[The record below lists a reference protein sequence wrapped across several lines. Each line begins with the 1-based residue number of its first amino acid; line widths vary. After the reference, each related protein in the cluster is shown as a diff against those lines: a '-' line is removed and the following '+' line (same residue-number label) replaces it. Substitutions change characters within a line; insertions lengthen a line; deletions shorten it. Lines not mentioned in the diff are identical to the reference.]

1 MIKSLVCVS
10 DGLVKLRIKRI
21 LSGKNLNHTITEK
34 PIKRDDLI
42 RHDLVIIHSS
52 YNLPN
57 LYTFIENAVY
67 QKLATFIYVTTNV
80 NSNPF
85 RKFNDHINLLFI
97 DENRMDVE
105 LPKSIELYSKYSAQI
120 TDLNKENRKLAKDLE
135 ELQLMN
141 ACKRKFIKDGYTEE
155 EAHKYILKYAMD
167 NHIEKIDACKS
178 LLSPKS

>member
-1 MIKSLVCVS
+1 MIKALVCVK

-21 LSGKNLNHTITEK
+21 LSGKNLKHTITEK

-42 RHDLVIIHSS
+42 RYDLVIIHSS

-67 QKLATFIYVTTNV
+67 QRLTTFLYVTTNV

-97 DENRMDVE
+97 DENKMDVE
-105 LPKSIELYSKYSAQI
+105 LPKSIELLSKYNAQI
-120 TDLNKENRKLAKDLE
+120 QELNKQNTKLEKELE

-141 ACKRKFIKDGYTEE
+141 ACKRKLIKEGYTEE
-155 EAHKYILKYAMD
+155 KAHKHILKYAMD
-167 NHIEKIDACKS
+167 NHIDKIEACKS
-178 LLSPKS
+178 LLSSKS